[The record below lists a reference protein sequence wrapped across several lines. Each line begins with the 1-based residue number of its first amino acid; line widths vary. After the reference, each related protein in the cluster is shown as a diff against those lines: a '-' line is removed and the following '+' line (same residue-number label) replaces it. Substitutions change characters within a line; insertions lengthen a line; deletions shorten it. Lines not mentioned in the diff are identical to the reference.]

1 MSNKRVFITGGASG
15 LGRALANCFASA
27 GYKVCIGD
35 VDDGGGI
42 DALRA
47 LSEQTTAHYIHCDVT
62 EEQDLQAAADWL
74 SQNWGGVDV
83 VVNNAG
89 VAAVGNIAEAPMA
102 DWQWII
108 DINLLGVVRGC
119 KVFSEL
125 MISQGHG
132 HIVNIASLAGLLY
145 PPKMSAYCATK
156 AAVVALSE
164 SMSMELDADNVSVS
178 VVCPSFFRTNLASSV
193 RASDPHGAH
202 LTRRLVNKAKL
213 GADEIAQRIFADIEK
228 QKFYILPHQEGVAAW
243 RLKRFLPHAIYRAL
257 TLKQTRGMIQ
267 PPSASI
273 KSK

>member
-1 MSNKRVFITGGASG
+1 MSDKRVFITGGASG
-15 LGRALANCFASA
+15 LGRALAGCFASA
-27 GYKVCIGD
+27 GYKVCIAD
-35 VDDGGGI
+35 VDDAGGA
-42 DALRA
+42 DALKA
-47 LSEQTTAHYIHCDVT
+47 LSAQTTAHYIHCDVRK
-62 EEQDLQAAADWL
+62 EQDLQAAADWL

-89 VAAVGNIAEAPMA
+89 VAAVGNIAEAPIA

-125 MISQGHG
+125 MIAQGHG

-164 SMSMELDADNVSVS
+164 SMSMELDADNVAVS

-193 RASDPHGAH
+193 RASDSHGEN

-213 GADEIAQRIFADIEK
+213 GADEIARRIFVDIEK
-228 QKFYILPHQEGVAAW
+228 RNFYILPHQEAKAAW
-243 RLKRFLPHAIYRAL
+243 RFKRFLPYALYRAI
-257 TLKQTRGMIQ
+257 TLKQTRGMIE
-267 PPSASI
+267 PPSVEV
-273 KSK
+273 KN